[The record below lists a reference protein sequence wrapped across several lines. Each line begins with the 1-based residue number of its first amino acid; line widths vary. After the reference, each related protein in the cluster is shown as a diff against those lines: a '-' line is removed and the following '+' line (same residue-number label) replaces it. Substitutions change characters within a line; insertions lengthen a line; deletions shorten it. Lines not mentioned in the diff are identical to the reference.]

1 VVEKLVDDGSA
12 IQVAFQ
18 FVIDTQESCDVQACR
33 ELVNRVVASNLIA
46 KSARLRDLFLYLC
59 SQALDESVDDIHEL
73 ELGHRVFGRPEH
85 YDTAA
90 DNIVRVH
97 ASLLR
102 KRLAEYFQTEG
113 ENEPLTIEIPK
124 GNYAPV
130 FRKRDLVA
138 SAGKLVAHSETP
150 VFLVP
155 SVTLE
160 AKEIQEEP
168 VSAGFVPRD
177 RSIAV
182 WSAWGLGVLAV
193 ILASLCAFLLV
204 RSKNQIT
211 QSASIQG
218 ATVRQFWSG
227 IFRQGSPTH
236 VVLDDASLDF
246 YQQVSGRSV
255 SLTEYFDRSYLHSIE
270 DAAESAHLDPKAVHS
285 FLLKRQSNFADV
297 NLVGRLSQ
305 TGDVFGGGTNL
316 YFARDFSFRQLKS
329 GNIILLG
336 TRQSNPWIQALDSYL
351 ALRWKY
357 DPALDSYYPVDSTA
371 KAQDADKFRSTV
383 DGAKTHDGYA
393 SIAFLP
399 NVSGTGNILVIS
411 GTGGAAIGAAL
422 DFLRDESS
430 ISQLRSRMGQT
441 GTNAFPYF
449 EALLKTENGG
459 GLPRS
464 VTIFLSRSPKPLS
477 SGTQE

>member
-1 VVEKLVDDGSA
+1 M
-12 IQVAFQ
+12 
-18 FVIDTQESCDVQACR
+18 QACK

-59 SQALDESVDDIHEL
+59 SKALDESVDDIHEL
-73 ELGHRVFGRPEH
+73 ELGHKVFGRPEH

-113 ENEPLTIEIPK
+113 ENERLVIEIPK
-124 GNYAPV
+124 GNYAPI
-130 FRKRDLVA
+130 FRKRDLAPNAAKLPEPIESPIFSMPSIATEGKEFPEHVLPVA
-138 SAGKLVAHSETP
+138 SL
-150 VFLVP
+150 
-155 SVTLE
+155 
-160 AKEIQEEP
+160 AK
-168 VSAGFVPRD
+168 S

-182 WSAWGLGVLAV
+182 RSAWGFGFLTIV
-193 ILASLCAFLLV
+193 LASLCAFLLV
-204 RSKNQIT
+204 RSKNEIT
-211 QSASIQG
+211 HSSSLQG

-227 IFRQGSPTH
+227 IFQQGSPAH
-236 VVLDDASLDF
+236 IVLDDASLDF
-246 YQQVSGRSV
+246 YQQVSGKQV
-255 SLTEYFDRSYLHSIE
+255 SLTEYFDRSYLHPIGDE
-270 DAAESAHLDPKAVHS
+270 AESLHLDRKAVQS
-285 FLLKRQSNFADV
+285 FLLKRQSNFSDV

-305 TGDVFGGGTNL
+305 VGEVFGTSTNL

-336 TRQSNPWIQALDSYL
+336 TRQSNPWIQAFDSYL

-357 DPALDSYYPVDSTA
+357 DPSLDSYYPIDITA

-383 DGAKTHDGYA
+383 DGSKIHDGYA

-411 GTGGAAIGAAL
+411 GTGGAAIGTAL

-430 ISQLRSRMGQT
+430 MSQLRSRMGST
-441 GTNAFPYF
+441 GKAFPYF

-464 VTIFLSRSPKPLS
+464 VTIVLSRSPKALVS
-477 SGTQE
+477 SAS

>member
-1 VVEKLVDDGSA
+1 MIE
-12 IQVAFQ
+12 
-18 FVIDTQESCDVQACR
+18 TQESCDVQACR

-59 SQALDESVDDIHEL
+59 GKALDESIDDIHEL

-102 KRLAEYFQTEG
+102 KRLAEYFQNEG
-113 ENEPLTIEIPK
+113 ESEPFIVEIPK
-124 GNYAPV
+124 GNYAPI
-130 FRKRDLVA
+130 FRKHDLAVTA
-138 SAGKLVAHSETP
+138 AKLVEPSESP
-150 VFLVP
+150 VFSMSSAAAETRELREQVI
-155 SVTLE
+155 SVVS
-160 AKEIQEEP
+160 P
-168 VSAGFVPRD
+168 VKA

-182 WSAWGLGVLAV
+182 WSAWGFGLLA
-193 ILASLCAFLLV
+193 IGLAALCAFLLV
-204 RSKNQIT
+204 RSKNEI
-211 QSASIQG
+211 SHSSSVQG
-218 ATVRQFWSG
+218 TVVREFWSG
-227 IFRQGSPTH
+227 IFLQGSPTH
-236 VVLDDASLDF
+236 IVLDDASLDF
-246 YQQVSGRSV
+246 YQQVSGRSI
-255 SLTEYFDRSYLHSIE
+255 SLSEYFDRSYLHSIE
-270 DAAESAHLDPKAVHS
+270 EAAAAAHLDPRAVQS

-305 TGDVFGGGTNL
+305 TGQSFGAGANL

-329 GNIILLG
+329 GNNVVLLG
-336 TRQSNPWIQALDSYL
+336 TRQSNPWIQALDSHL

-357 DPALDSYYPVDSTA
+357 DAALDSYYPIDSTA
-371 KAQDADKFRSTV
+371 KAQDADKFRSSA

-411 GTGGAAIGAAL
+411 GTGGAAVGAAL
-422 DFLRDESS
+422 DFLKDESS
-430 ISQLRSRMGQT
+430 MSQLRSRTGQK
-441 GTNAFPYF
+441 GTNVFPYF

-459 GLPRS
+459 NLPRS
-464 VTIFLSRSPKPLS
+464 VSVVLSRSPKPLS
-477 SGTQE
+477 STAP